1 MSLLWGR
8 EGVGWAPAFH
18 PVPGRGW
25 PPLWRRGR
33 VFDPASACV
42 CVGPT
47 CETAGCTSRC
57 ECAGCTRAWTDTL
70 PWQPSRTWHTGV
82 AECLHGKQTRVG
94 LRQDPELVKGPPIR
108 HSPSARSEPQPP
120 HP

>member
-47 CETAGCTSRC
+47 CETVGAPPDVSVRG
-57 ECAGCTRAWTDTL
+57 A
-70 PWQPSRTWHTGV
+70 
-82 AECLHGKQTRVG
+82 HGPGQTRSPG
-94 LRQDPELVKGPPIR
+94 SLRGPG
-108 HSPSARSEPQPP
+108 PQAWLSVCTENRLEWV
-120 HP
+120 